1 MSGVF
6 ARKIANID
14 KHKWRIIASGGSRIL
29 DSELNVTNVLL
40 SIYLSYTPDD
50 IKDFASQI
58 LKNETTN
65 DHGRTE
71 TICQSREFPAEY
83 VKRDGK
89 PCNSQIKSP
98 GKHTAHG
105 PNNYDKLNTVQQR
118 AAIQPDNQNGCQRI
132 PVRITQTRR
141 VENHFGKQ

>member
-40 SIYLSYTPDD
+40 SIYGIYLSYTPDD

-58 LKNETTN
+58 LKNKNVPCRFCKSTLYLFHALSSPYHAIVN
-65 DHGRTE
+65 KLAFRNIANSLKGYA
-71 TICQSREFPAEY
+71 RECF
-83 VKRDGK
+83 KF
-89 PCNSQIKSP
+89 S
-98 GKHTAHG
+98 
-105 PNNYDKLNTVQQR
+105 
-118 AAIQPDNQNGCQRI
+118 
-132 PVRITQTRR
+132 
-141 VENHFGKQ
+141 